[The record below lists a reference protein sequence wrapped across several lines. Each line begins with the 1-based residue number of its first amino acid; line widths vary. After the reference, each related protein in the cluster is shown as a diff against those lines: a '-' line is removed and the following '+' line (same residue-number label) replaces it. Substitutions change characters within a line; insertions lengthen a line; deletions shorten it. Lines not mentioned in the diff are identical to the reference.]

1 MSRAARVDDGHVPRH
16 GPLRAEVLRVHG
28 RNGLGRWPGSGLYAQ
43 HHHDQEQHV
52 QRPAIDTRTHR
63 YLPDT
68 VCRLIPLL
76 TCSCSRPQAQGALH
90 QLQGRHAMPPKMVL
104 DMLICGRSS
113 AG

>member
-76 TCSCSRPQAQGALH
+76 TC
-90 QLQGRHAMPPKMVL
+90 
-104 DMLICGRSS
+104 RSS
-113 AG
+113 HHRALAAQVQHRGRRAMQPKSVCLLSGSGTL